1 MKAPPR
7 KLRAYICN
15 LVMWWQFSSAQQD
28 EGASTPTPNPTTA
41 TTHCRG
47 SSRRYTSRSRDTF
60 PPYLSP
66 DRRHGS
72 LPWWFSFVPPPR
84 HYHDGFSRQ
93 SHETV
98 LTLTILLSVHLFL
111 KVRMITVSLC
121 VPFNKSCYK
130 IWSRKTAPF
139 LVYSLIFIVTL
150 GNNPEGVFPLSLV
163 IFAVLFWTIF
173 SRFRATLPPPIDHAG
188 LFFYKLKI
196 KMVTHN
202 FSVEFLT

>member
-28 EGASTPTPNPTTA
+28 EGSSTPTP

-66 DRRHGS
+66 DWRHGS
-72 LPWWFSFVPPPR
+72 LPWWFSFVSLWR
-84 HYHDGFSRQ
+84 RLQ
-93 SHETV
+93 STV
-98 LTLTILLSVHLFL
+98 ARNRTNCYDITLSL
-111 KVRMITVSLC
+111 KVRKISVSLC

-130 IWSRKTAPF
+130 IWSRKTALF
-139 LVYSLIFIVTL
+139 LVYSLVFIVTPW
-150 GNNPEGVFPLSLV
+150 NNPEGRFPSFFSKIYRFVLNN
-163 IFAVLFWTIF
+163 IF
-173 SRFRATLPPPIDHAG
+173 RFRAMLPPPH
-188 LFFYKLKI
+188 LKPCWI
-196 KMVTHN
+196 V
-202 FSVEFLT
+202 LP